1 MGRNFNKPKR
11 GKSHSGGTLLEFA
24 PEGDVE
30 EQRGKILTKWRFYRH
45 LERPITPEIMRK
57 LEKTEEYTRSV
68 STICTNCEILKTM
81 KRWPI
86 SRRVKESRSLTDCL
100 KRRIG

>member
-1 MGRNFNKPKR
+1 MERFDF
-11 GKSHSGGTLLEFA
+11 EEYA

-30 EQRGKILTKWRFYRH
+30 EQRGKIITKWRFYRH

-57 LEKTEEYTRSV
+57 LHKIEKIHKIE
-68 STICTNCEILKTM
+68 NDDTM
-81 KRWPI
+81 FYF
-86 SRRVKESRSLTDCL
+86 KESERSPWFDRFGGLARGL